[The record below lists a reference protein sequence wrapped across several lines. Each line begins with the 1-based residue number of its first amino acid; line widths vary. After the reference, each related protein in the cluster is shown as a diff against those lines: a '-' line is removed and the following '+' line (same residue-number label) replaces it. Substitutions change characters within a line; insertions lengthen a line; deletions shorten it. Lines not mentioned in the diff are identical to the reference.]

1 LRRRQPAPRGR
12 GPCVVRG
19 TYGHGH
25 GLVGS
30 KQRLLVCLSPCAICA
45 VASVLLL
52 AAVIWFVM
60 GYVLSASAAG
70 HRAAAAAPIGA
81 CQGRVPQ
88 IGVYAGGTTSQP
100 RKGDVT
106 GCQFGALG
114 ACPVVPGGCP
124 HPTGWWGHPNHCPL
138 PREALGTRDPTTA
151 RHIRCL
157 RGMRKAR
164 GGSPLRHHF
173 APAPRVTTH
182 WVRLMRRA
190 VLRAAPRAPG
200 LASRALIYYSDP
212 DLARQRGMDARRTKC
227 NRF

>member
-1 LRRRQPAPRGR
+1 L
-12 GPCVVRG
+12 
-19 TYGHGH
+19 
-25 GLVGS
+25 
-30 KQRLLVCLSPCAICA
+30 I
-45 VASVLLL
+45 
-52 AAVIWFVM
+52 
-60 GYVLSASAAG
+60 SAA
-70 HRAAAAAPIGA
+70 
-81 CQGRVPQ
+81 
-88 IGVYAGGTTSQP
+88 AGSPSSELSRSRGSRDHPPSTTSQP

-124 HPTGWWGHPNHCPL
+124 HPTGWWGHPNHCQL

-182 WVRLMRRA
+182 WVRLVRRA

-200 LASRALIYYSDP
+200 LASRALIYSDP
-212 DLARQRGMDARRTKC
+212 DLTRQRGVDELLRASRLHDGAAA
-227 NRF
+227 